1 MVILEILKYTI
12 PSLVL
17 FLTVYY
23 ILHSYFYDQD
33 KKRQYKSILK
43 NKELIIPVRLQAYER
58 IILFLERISPDSL
71 IMRVSEPGMTCQQ
84 LQTEMIASIRA
95 EFEHNLSQQLYLSP
109 DAWVYVKNARAN
121 TLKMIHLAAEK
132 IPGNAPY
139 MQLSAALLDLS
150 VQEEKTPSGLA
161 IEFLKK
167 EVQKLF

>member
-12 PSLVL
+12 PSLIL

-33 KKRQYKSILK
+33 KKRQYKGMLK

-71 IMRVSEPGMTCQQ
+71 IMRISQPGMTSQQ
-84 LQTEMIASIRA
+84 LQTDLLATIRA
-95 EFEHNLSQQLYLSP
+95 EFEHNLSQQLYVST
-109 DAWVYVKNARAN
+109 DAWNYVKNARAN
-121 TLKMIHLAAEK
+121 TIKLINIAAEK

-139 MQLSAALLDLS
+139 VKLSASILDLS
-150 VQEEKTPSGLA
+150 VQEEKTPSGVA
-161 IEFLKK
+161 IEFIKK

>member
-33 KKRQYKSILK
+33 KKRQYKAILK
-43 NKELIIPVRLQAYER
+43 NKELILPVRLQAYER
-58 IILFLERISPDSL
+58 IIMFLERISPDSL
-71 IMRVSEPGMTCQQ
+71 IMRISEPGMTSQQ
-84 LQTEMIASIRA
+84 LQTAMLTTIRA

-109 DAWVYVKNARAN
+109 DAWTYVKNARAN
-121 TLKMIHLAAEK
+121 TIKMINMAAEK

-139 MQLSAALLDLS
+139 VKLSAAVLDLS
-150 VQEEKTPSGLA
+150 VQEEKTPTGMA